1 MSYPAVIPDEPYG
14 DMKLLT
20 FLVCGVVAIA
30 ARAEDQGVEFY
41 GSQMRWSSNPD
52 PLDAGAIDGA
62 YYADLLATHGV
73 RKVEFD
79 VVSAKEMLN
88 PRWNSD
94 AHEADEYALSF
105 TFGFNQEAAIRGMIG
120 PDGKPY
126 TSEDKTPQELTL
138 EMEHFAERVA
148 RGQFNQATPATSTP
162 TPGPV
167 NSSTAPMP
175 KEMEEK
181 IKAER
186 LAKEEEKRKLFEK
199 QEAEREA
206 QGDFS
211 QAPGLTPEQREAA
224 EMRWWKKNA
233 AESIKGA
240 TPAPQ

>member
-1 MSYPAVIPDEPYG
+1 MI
-14 DMKLLT
+14 LLA

-30 ARAEDQGVEFY
+30 ARAEDQGVGFY
-41 GSQMRWSSNPD
+41 VSQMRWSSNPD

-62 YYADLLATHGV
+62 YYADLMATHGV

-79 VVSAKEMLN
+79 VMSAKEMLN

-94 AHEADEYALSF
+94 EHEADEYALSF
-105 TFGFNQEAAIRGMIG
+105 TFGFSQEAANRGMIG

-126 TSEDKTPQELTL
+126 TKEDKTPQQLTL
-138 EMEHFAERVA
+138 EMEHWLERFS
-148 RGQFNQATPATSTP
+148 RGQVNQATQATPTP

-167 NSSTAPMP
+167 TSTNTPMP

-181 IKAER
+181 IKAQG
-186 LAKEEEKRKLFEK
+186 LAKEDKKRRLFEK

-206 QGDFS
+206 HGDFS
-211 QAPGLTPEQREAA
+211 QTPGLTREQREAA
-224 EMRWWKKNA
+224 ELRWLEKDA
-233 AESIKGA
+233 RESIKGA